1 MFKKI
6 LVPIDLEHE
15 NAGSRVLPAAKKL
28 AIDNGAE
35 IALVHVMPT
44 IPGFIAKD
52 VPAGYERRVAEDTK
66 LELKAL
72 ADKYSVPGDVQIHV
86 AQGGVYPKIIECASG
101 IRGRLRQS
109 VKSYVKVKAAVH
121 AARSESR
128 QRAHSDRCCKVYKW
142 QLSGI
147 LTRLKT
153 LKVPVATPI

>member
-86 AQGGVYPKIIECASG
+86 AQGSVYPKIIECASEIKADAILLSSHRPG
-101 IRGRLRQS
+101 L
-109 VKSYVKVKAAVH
+109 SYYLLGSN
-121 AARSESR
+121 AARVVR
-128 QRAHSDRCCKVYKW
+128 HSKCSVIVLRD
-142 QLSGI
+142 
-147 LTRLKT
+147 
-153 LKVPVATPI
+153 

>member
-28 AIDNGAE
+28 AIDNGAA

-66 LELKAL
+66 LELKTL
-72 ADKYSVPGDVQIHV
+72 AEKYGVPSVVRIHE
-86 AQGGVYPKIIECASG
+86 AQGGIYPKIIECASEINADAILLSSHRPG
-101 IRGRLRQS
+101 LSDYLLGSNAARCASLKMLGNCSARLR
-109 VKSYVKVKAAVH
+109 
-121 AARSESR
+121 
-128 QRAHSDRCCKVYKW
+128 
-142 QLSGI
+142 SG
-147 LTRLKT
+147 
-153 LKVPVATPI
+153 PSC